1 MKPYSA
7 ANLLAKEYTNYS
19 TSETFLERLIEFK
32 NIWIDSRTTEIEIT
46 VTIPHS
52 IYLRT
57 RLICD
62 YIESVYSI
70 QMPIEN
76 FLSILYEDFIH
87 RSMKKHNPMKILEE
101 LTKHSHKTSTLV
113 INDPMQNKI
122 HTLKRQNATE
132 IIFGFNISKKQV
144 KRGEI
149 ILAELDEVLTNA
161 YFTVEQLI
169 SRLWLNYISDFS
181 EGNNEKAVDK
191 LIKLAAKHF

>member
-1 MKPYSA
+1 MKSYSA
-7 ANLLAKEYTNYS
+7 ANLLAKEYANYS
-19 TSETFLERLIEFK
+19 TSETFLERLIELK
-32 NIWIDSRTTEIEIT
+32 NIWVDGRTTELEIS

-57 RLICD
+57 RLLCD

-70 QMPIEN
+70 QMPLEN

-113 INDPMQNKI
+113 INDPMQNKT
-122 HTLKRQNATE
+122 HTVKRENTSK
-132 IIFGFNISKKQV
+132 ITFGFYIPKKQL

-169 SRLWLNYISDFS
+169 SRLWYNYICDFS